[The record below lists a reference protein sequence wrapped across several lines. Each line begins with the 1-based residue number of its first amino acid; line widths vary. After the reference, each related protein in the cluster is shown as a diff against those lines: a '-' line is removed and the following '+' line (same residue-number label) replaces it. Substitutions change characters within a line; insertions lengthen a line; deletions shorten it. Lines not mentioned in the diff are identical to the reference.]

1 MFIDVYQS
9 LLLAL
14 LVTGPNPNDDGLLDP
29 LLRKYHPRPHTKL
42 SSSIRTHKSLSRR
55 KVRHAAHNP
64 LVQRFTFRLLQQP
77 KQSTIYL
84 LSLGTLGY
92 TCLLLLGKSGAKP
105 IQWLVLIAVARSSVA
120 TLMCLILTPTIKVT
134 FHLHFQRLMKAA
146 AIVVLGSRRRRS
158 PTLNCKTDS
167 CALLYTSYLSPVK
180 AAIAND

>member
-1 MFIDVYQS
+1 MCIDVYLKS
-9 LLLAL
+9 VVL

-55 KVRHAAHNP
+55 KVRHAAHNL

-92 TCLLLLGKSGAKP
+92 TCLLLGKSGAKA
-105 IQWLVLIAVARSSVA
+105 IQWLVLIAVESSVA

-167 CALLYTSYLSPVK
+167 CALLYTSSLSPVK
-180 AAIAND
+180 AAIANN

>member
-55 KVRHAAHNP
+55 KVRHAAHNL

-92 TCLLLLGKSGAKP
+92 TCLLLGKSGAKP

-134 FHLHFQRLMKAA
+134 FHLHFQRLMKA
-146 AIVVLGSRRRRS
+146 IVVLGSRRRRS

-167 CALLYTSYLSPVK
+167 CALLYTSSLSPVK
-180 AAIAND
+180 AAIANN

>member
-55 KVRHAAHNP
+55 KVRHAAHNL

-92 TCLLLLGKSGAKP
+92 TCLLLGKSGAKP
-105 IQWLVLIAVARSSVA
+105 IQWLVLIAVERSSVA

-134 FHLHFQRLMKAA
+134 FHLHFQRLMKA
-146 AIVVLGSRRRRS
+146 IVVLGSRRRRS

-167 CALLYTSYLSPVK
+167 CALLYTSSLSPVK
-180 AAIAND
+180 AAIANN